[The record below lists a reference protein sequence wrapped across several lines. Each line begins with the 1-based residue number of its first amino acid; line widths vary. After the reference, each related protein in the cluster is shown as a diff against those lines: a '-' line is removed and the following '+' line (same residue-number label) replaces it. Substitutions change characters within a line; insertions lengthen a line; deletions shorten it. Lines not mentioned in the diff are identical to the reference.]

1 MRILGANAEIT
12 VPLNETKTAINAIS
26 SFFSSIGV
34 PAVRVYVENG
44 EFTSEEMP
52 IEGLQRT
59 IADLLEKK
67 PKVVGASVVK
77 GNVADVERR
86 GLVYKAKIKQED
98 EDSIEFSL
106 RSFFP
111 SELKHEFAL
120 KLGRA
125 IQSGTQPE
133 IDPLI
138 NSYFEGLRKVYGN
151 FRRASGTRVDTFY
164 EINYYN
170 QGEMSDFIKVLSDD
184 LLKKEQCLVTCFD
197 TLKTGKDS
205 IECAEEENTY
215 LRREEPNAGK
225 ITALVNKYVV
235 CTLMSPRMKMEL
247 DHWIEL
253 NTIICHLTSS
263 ENAFRES
270 LLDNFLTILK
280 MESEKQPV
288 PLPLFETI
296 FKE

>member
-26 SFFSSIGV
+26 SFFSSIGI

-44 EFTSEEMP
+44 EFTSEEIP
-52 IEGLQRT
+52 LKELQGT
-59 IADLLEKK
+59 IAELLEKK

-86 GLVYKAKIKQED
+86 GLVYKAKINKEN

-120 KLGRA
+120 RLGRA

-138 NSYFEGLRKVYGN
+138 KSYFGGLREAYGN
-151 FRRASGTRVDTFY
+151 FRQASGTRVDTFF

-170 QGEMSDFIKVLSDD
+170 QGEMNDFIKVLND
-184 LLKKEQCLVTCFD
+184 LLKNEQCLVTCFD
-197 TLKTGKDS
+197 TLKTGKTD
-205 IECAEEENTY
+205 IECVEDENTY
-215 LRREEPNAGK
+215 LRREEPNANK
-225 ITALVNKYVV
+225 IAALVNKYVV
-235 CTLMSPRMKMEL
+235 CTLTSPRVKVEF

-253 NTIICHLTSS
+253 NTIICHLTSN
-263 ENAFRES
+263 ENASREE